1 VRAKRAA
8 EIQLERARSAAI
20 LAGGAGIRMGAPK
33 PGVDL
38 DGRPLIS
45 YAVDA
50 ARAAGL
56 EPLVVAKSS
65 PDLPDVGCGVLI
77 EPDETIHPLAGI
89 VAALSHAGAPIVVLP
104 CDAPLVPP
112 ELLVALASRAA
123 PFAMPT
129 HPRAQPLVARYA
141 PALLPRL
148 RVALAAEEPMV
159 SLANDLGG
167 DRLGAAEL
175 TAFGDP
181 DWMFANANDPAEL
194 ERLATELR
202 RRRRPSQGPLEG

>member
-1 VRAKRAA
+1 MSAGRAA
-8 EIQLERARSAAI
+8 ETEDGRARSAAI
-20 LAGGAGIRMGAPK
+20 LAGGAGSRMGAPK

-45 YAVDA
+45 YAVA
-50 ARAAGL
+50 ATRAADL
-56 EPLVVAKSS
+56 EPLVVAKAST
-65 PDLPDVGCGVLI
+65 DLPDVGCAILI

-89 VAALSHAGAPIVVLP
+89 VAALTHAGAPIVVLP

-112 ELLVALASRAA
+112 ELLTALATRDA
-123 PFAMPT
+123 PFAMPA

-148 RVALAAEEPMV
+148 RVALAAEEPMI

-167 DRLGAAEL
+167 DRLGGAEL

-194 ERLATELR
+194 ERLGAELR
-202 RRRRPSQGPLEG
+202 RRREQSAS